1 VSETVSWIL
10 TVFGIVVLIV
20 LHELG
25 HFTVAKA
32 VGMRVERFSL
42 FFPPTLFSVRRGET
56 EYAIGALPFGGYVKI
71 TGMSPE
77 ELKGDPRAVLASAM
91 PGAGPAGIAEASPE
105 ATGALDPEVV
115 RRAYYNQAP
124 WKRIVVIL
132 AGPGVNILIAFALFW
147 AVLFT
152 GSLNGAIALGNLDP
166 SVQTLVNTT
175 SVQDVLRGE
184 PANGVLRPGD
194 RIIAVDGRPVSVAA
208 AVARISAHR
217 CAGTPVNGCRASTPV
232 RLTVRRGARHLTLS
246 IYPRYNKEVKRM
258 LIGFDFGVVSKPFGV
273 FAAAG
278 ASVSEMWH
286 VTTGTL
292 TGFVHALT
300 SSKARKQISSIVGIT
315 QDAHE
320 TVVAGAGFALVFLG
334 FLSLILAVI
343 NLFPFL
349 PLDGGHV
356 VWSLAEKVRGRR
368 VSLIAMYRYSS
379 VGICL
384 LLFLVISGISNDI
397 GRLGG

>member
-1 VSETVSWIL
+1 VAWFLTIL
-10 TVFGIVVLIV
+10 GIVALIV

-25 HFTVAKA
+25 HFAAAKA

-42 FFPPTLFSVRRGET
+42 FFPPILFRVRRGET
-56 EYAIGALPFGGYVKI
+56 EYAIGAIPLGGYVKI

-77 ELKGDPRAVLASAM
+77 EI
-91 PGAGPAGIAEASPE
+91 AGLE
-105 ATGALDPEVV
+105 PEVA

-124 WKRIVVIL
+124 WKRVVVIL
-132 AGPGVNILIAFALFW
+132 AGPGVNIAIAFLLFW

-166 SVQTLVNTT
+166 SVQTLVPTT
-175 SVQDVLRGE
+175 SVLEVVPGD
-184 PANGVLRPGD
+184 PADGVLRKGD
-194 RIIAVDGRPVSVAA
+194 RIVAVEGKPANVATT
-208 AVARISAHR
+208 VARISSHR
-217 CAGTPVNGCRASTPV
+217 CAGAQVNGCHASTPV
-232 RLTVRRGARHLTLS
+232 RLTVRRGRHELTLS
-246 IYPRYNKEVKRM
+246 LYPRYDKALGRM
-258 LIGFDFGVVSKPFGV
+258 LVGFDFGPASKAFGAL
-273 FAAAG
+273 AAAG
-278 ASVSEMWH
+278 ASVTEMWH

-292 TGFVHALT
+292 TGFIKALT
-300 SSKARKQISSIVGIT
+300 SSKARKQVSSIVGIT

-320 TVVAGAGFALVFLG
+320 DVSAGAGFGLVFLG

-349 PLDGGHV
+349 PLDGGHI

-368 VSLIAMYRYSS
+368 ISLVTMYRYSS

-384 LLFLVISGISNDI
+384 LVFLVINGISNDI
-397 GRLGG
+397 SRLAG